1 MHPRLGILVSAA
13 LLITST
19 AACSSGNASSNTA
32 TKTTKVMA
40 SSNGAAV
47 FSTNCSTCHSSDG
60 KGGIAPP
67 LAGNALVTGDPQK
80 VIHIVKDGLTGAVQ
94 VNGKNY
100 NGTMPAWKGILSNAD
115 LAGVI
120 TYIRSSWGNKAS
132 AVTSAQVSSTP

>member
-1 MHPRLGILVSAA
+1 MHLRFGILVSAA
-13 LLITST
+13 LLVTST
-19 AACSSGNASSNTA
+19 ACSSGN
-32 TKTTKVMA
+32 A

-60 KGGIAPP
+60 RGGIAPA
-67 LAGNALVTGDPQK
+67 LAANALVTGDPAK

-94 VNGKNY
+94 VNGKSY

-132 AVTSAQVSSTP
+132 AVTTAQVSSTP

>member
-1 MHPRLGILVSAA
+1 
-13 LLITST
+13 
-19 AACSSGNASSNTA
+19 
-32 TKTTKVMA
+32 MA

-47 FSTNCSTCHSSDG
+47 FSTNCSTCHSSGG

-67 LAGNALVTGDPQK
+67 LAGNALVIGDPQK

>member
-1 MHPRLGILVSAA
+1 MHPRFGILVSAA

-19 AACSSGNASSNTA
+19 AACSSGNSSNTA

-40 SSNGAAV
+40 SSNGTAV

-67 LAGNALVTGDPQK
+67 LAGNALVTGDPNK
-80 VIHIVKDGLTGAVQ
+80 VIHIVKDGLTGAVR
-94 VNGKNY
+94 VNGKIY

-132 AVTSAQVSSTP
+132 AVTSTQVSSTP